1 MHVSNTSHRAAHSS
15 GPAPWTHTHLKA
27 LGEFVGETRWIS
39 TPRPPSA
46 TIDQFLPLRPAT
58 GGDEYPEKD
67 EMLGLLLSAIDDD
80 VHRFASAARHG
91 INADFAA
98 RVAYARKHLPR
109 HQLAAALRGF
119 AEARKA
125 ALALVRRNAELEL
138 ASRKKAAIAAR
149 RRPDRTASLNKPSI
163 ATPRR

>member
-1 MHVSNTSHRAAHSS
+1 MHVSNTSHRASHPNGSS
-15 GPAPWTHTHLKA
+15 PWTQAHVKA
-27 LGEFVGETRWIS
+27 LGEFVGESRWTL

-46 TIDQFLPLRPAT
+46 PVDQLLPLRPAT
-58 GGDEYPEKD
+58 GGDEYPDKD

-80 VHRFASAARHG
+80 VHRFASAARDA

-125 ALALVRRNAELEL
+125 AFALVSRNAALEL
-138 ASRKKAAIAAR
+138 AARKKAALAAR
-149 RRPDRTASLNKPSI
+149 RRTRQPATTKRYPS
-163 ATPRR
+163 AGPRR